1 MHVLESS
8 SCDFLDQVLAES
20 NGFTLSKTCM
30 IAYRSELEFCLA
42 ELELE
47 DTIDAAGYIQLSDR
61 VARQFPTLPRKIQK
75 SLCEAPKQLEYYTT
89 HWEQICTGE
98 KLEFAYSVL
107 SLALGEKMAARALG
121 YEAHQNRGLKPKPL
135 DIDHDCHDVSAH

>member
-1 MHVLESS
+1 MHVLEST

-20 NGFTLSKTCM
+20 NGFVFSKTSM

-47 DTIDAAGYIQLSDR
+47 YLMDTSGYIQLSNR
-61 VARQFPTLPRKIQK
+61 MACQFPTLSRKAQK
-75 SLCEAPKQLEYYTT
+75 ALCEAPKQLEYYTT

-98 KLEFAYSVL
+98 KLAFAYSVL
-107 SLALGEKMAARALG
+107 LLAFGEKVAARALG
-121 YEAHQNRGLKPKPL
+121 YEGHEKRGLKPKPL
-135 DIDHDCHDVSAH
+135 DIDHYCHDVVAH

>member
-1 MHVLESS
+1 MHLLESS

-47 DTIDAAGYIQLSDR
+47 DTIDAAGYIRLSDR

-75 SLCEAPKQLEYYTT
+75 SLCEAPEQLEYYTT

-107 SLALGEKMAARALG
+107 SLAFGEKVAANALG
-121 YEAHQNRGLKPKPL
+121 CGAHVNKKSNAEVF
-135 DIDHDCHDVSAH
+135 DIDHYHH